1 MQLLWGL
8 TKADVDAWEGYGT
21 QLATVDVDAVA
32 GATVSTANVTSVLQA
47 LFDYHAQKYYGE

>member
-1 MQLLWGL
+1 M
-8 TKADVDAWEGYGT
+8 DAWEGYGT

-32 GATVSTANVTSVLQA
+32 GATVFETANVTSVLQA